1 MLLNANTVIEMSDL
15 ASWITINTDKFERTY
30 NINLLL
36 YSDIPHTNLMFNGM
50 KITFVDYE
58 YDLFKMGCTIKIHYS
73 LSHYHWTWMVHLVVL
88 VYWRFNTSDQ
98 VWLTVFCQPITLL
111 PQNFYVKTNA
121 FQSPCY
127 FKVNKGKTR

>member
-1 MLLNANTVIEMSDL
+1 MSDL

-73 LSHYHWTWMVHLVVL
+73 LSHYL
-88 VYWRFNTSDQ
+88 
-98 VWLTVFCQPITLL
+98 
-111 PQNFYVKTNA
+111 
-121 FQSPCY
+121 
-127 FKVNKGKTR
+127 